1 MAEEATAKLIGNKTT
16 DKIIK
21 SLPQGN
27 SESATEILNEIYIS
41 VEKDSL
47 LLMIKRNGS
56 NRVTIKWIEIINKQ
70 YSKIAYLFLTV

>member
-21 SLPQGN
+21 GLPQGN

-41 VEKDSL
+41 IEKRQLVIDD
-47 LLMIKRNGS
+47 
-56 NRVTIKWIEIINKQ
+56 
-70 YSKIAYLFLTV
+70 